1 MMSDK
6 RRSHGVLT
14 VVMGLIALG
23 SGSDAAR
30 ADWGMGYG
38 WGWGGFG
45 FSNAPSPTDFLNQH
59 ALTRAAAG
67 AQEPR
72 SHSPYRNN
80 PNAYFNRLRDPG
92 FVSHYDARRRQPPTY
107 RPEPTRSLGN
117 SGRAESRPAADTA
130 VPNPIAPLASFFD
143 ASQTL
148 VWPNDSPTGGDLKEK
163 RVVSDQ
169 AALAVLEE
177 TKRQSMASISSVTHA
192 RQKLIDYG
200 QPALREIRAQ
210 TTPVIADTFHRF
222 MLSLYDSLA
231 QASWPPDAIPGT
243 APNR

>member
-1 MMSDK
+1 MRNK
-6 RRSHGVLT
+6 RRPHGVLT
-14 VVMGLIALG
+14 LLLGFIALG
-23 SGSDAAR
+23 LCSQPAL

-45 FSNAPSPTDFLNQH
+45 FHNAPSPTNFLNQH

-67 AQEPR
+67 SQAPPSR
-72 SHSPYRNN
+72 TPLANN

-92 FVSHYDARRRQPPTY
+92 FVSHYDARRRQPPSY

-117 SGRAESRPAADTA
+117 SRRAEAQPAADTSA
-130 VPNPIAPLASFFD
+130 PNPIAPLASFFD

-148 VWPNDSPTGGDLKEK
+148 VWPNESPTGGDLKEK

-177 TKRQSMASISSVTHA
+177 TKRQSVASISSVTHA
-192 RQKLIDYG
+192 RQKLIAYG

-210 TTPVIADTFHRF
+210 TTAVIADTFHRF

-231 QASWPPDAIPGT
+231 QASWPPDAIPGS
-243 APNR
+243 APDR

>member
-1 MMSDK
+1 
-6 RRSHGVLT
+6 
-14 VVMGLIALG
+14 MGL
-23 SGSDAAR
+23 R
-30 ADWGMGYG
+30 TV
-38 WGWGGFG
+38 
-45 FSNAPSPTDFLNQH
+45 PSPTDFLNQH

-80 PNAYFNRLRDPG
+80 PNAYFNRIRDNG
-92 FVSHYDARRRQPPTY
+92 FVSHYDARRRQPPSY
-107 RPEPTRSLGN
+107 RPEPTSSLAN
-117 SGRAESRPAADTA
+117 SGRVAAQPAAEA
-130 VPNPIAPLASFFD
+130 AAPNPIAPLASFFD
-143 ASQTL
+143 AAQNL
-148 VWPNDSPTGGDLKEK
+148 VWPNESPTGGDLKEK

-177 TKRQSMASISSVTHA
+177 TRRQSVASISSVTHA

-222 MLSLYDSLA
+222 MLALYDSLA

-243 APNR
+243 APTR